1 MHFSPKKFYFFSAAH
16 SLLIGLLPF
25 FIPVILWRNE
35 FSIAAISLFIAIGG
49 ASFIAAL
56 WVWDN
61 LHHKQSW
68 NIILATS
75 FILEIILVAL
85 LINGVN
91 YLSFILLA
99 IINGLYN
106 CFYWSTQRAAF
117 NAVPQFSD
125 TGKAFGNFQILVLI
139 VLKIGIFI
147 GAYLLEAQQQTTLL
161 LLSITGAVIAIFLL
175 LQKKMDHTD
184 ITQTQPMLSAKDI
197 LQFKDAH
204 CSKYIFLIDGPFLF
218 LESYL
223 WLLSLYFLTG
233 NSFFNLGITVILLSI
248 VLSLLFYFIKN
259 TIDHSHQRNIFL
271 FAIAAYALS
280 WLLRGHIES
289 FSTSSLVYPVIL
301 FIAFMTSFFRL
312 VFNKRFF
319 DTSRK
324 TQSYRYLIMKS
335 YYSQFGIFVFFL
347 LFAFLNS
354 SYDITISTLY
364 YIACPAAFLY
374 TFYLARHLKSAPSD
388 NETIKT

>member
-1 MHFSPKKFYFFSAAH
+1 MHFSPQQFYLFSAAH
-16 SLLIGLLPF
+16 SFLIGLLPF
-25 FIPVILWRNE
+25 FIPVILWRHE

-56 WVWDN
+56 RVWDY
-61 LHHKQSW
+61 LRYQQGW
-68 NIILATS
+68 NRILITS
-75 FILEIILVAL
+75 FILEVILVAL
-85 LINGVN
+85 LINGIN
-91 YLSFILLA
+91 HLSFILLA

-139 VLKIGIFI
+139 VLKAGIFI
-147 GAYLLEAQQQTTLL
+147 GAYLLEAQQQTALLLLSALGSGIATLL
-161 LLSITGAVIAIFLL
+161 LL
-175 LQKKMDHTD
+175 QKSARHSDPTAS
-184 ITQTQPMLSAKDI
+184 QPTLSVPDI
-197 LQFKDAH
+197 LNFKDPH
-204 CSKYIFLIDGPFLF
+204 CSKYIFLLDGPFLF

-223 WLLSLYFLTG
+223 WLLSLYLLTG
-233 NSFFNLGITVILLSI
+233 SSFFNLGVTVILLSV

-259 TIDHSHQRNIFL
+259 TIDRSHQRNIFL

-289 FSTSSLVYPVIL
+289 FSTNALLYPTIL

-324 TQSYRYLIMKS
+324 TQSYQYLIIKS
-335 YYSQFGIFVFFL
+335 YYSQFGILVFFM
-347 LFAFLNS
+347 LFALVS
-354 SYDITISTLY
+354 ASYDISLSTLY
-364 YIACPAAFLY
+364 YTACPVAFLY
-374 TFYLARHLKSAPSD
+374 TFYLANRLKKVSSK
-388 NETIKT
+388 NETIKL